1 MKAQLVR
8 KETKDVNKAGHSIGD
23 KSAEVVDNHY
33 AGVTIEEQRQNNNSA
48 FNALDKIIK
57 Q

>member
-8 KETKDVNKAGHSIGD
+8 KETKDASKAGHSIGD
-23 KSAEVVDNHY
+23 KSTEVVDNHY
-33 AGVTIEEQRQNNNSA
+33 AGVTLEEQQAINNSA
-48 FNALDKIIK
+48 FDALNKIIK